1 MKIIKSKRTKKEN
14 ITISISIIVLIVL
27 AFGVVT
33 KAIYLNADKSTAV
46 NGTINIQR
54 DGEAINPEIAAPI
67 NDYFNK
73 TFEAIANLQ
82 TVDMSELFYDPASEN
97 AILNQNALDY
107 LIKLRLQQSND
118 LKLTNYQCQLNV
130 SVINEVDEAVEVE
143 LLENYTVNFAFIPDV
158 DSVTSGIRH
167 HFWLIKTG
175 NTYKIAE
182 HLQDEDSFNLVK
194 DAISAQPS
202 EPAVVIEDLL
212 SKSTAAVADLATAKQ
227 VFNSGEQPAR
237 QAFTGNPYQP
247 ETAVNYAKAWVDP
260 EKTLRNTA
268 QFGIYDDV
276 GGNCNNF
283 ISQCLNAGGIPMDI
297 FGDEFTQWK
306 WYSDELNLDETESG
320 RSPAWAGVNEFYL
333 YARENS
339 GYGLSAVVDDN
350 VYSGAVGD
358 ILQFGYDNQWLHSV
372 IITQVVKDKDGKVV
386 DYLIHSNTT
395 DRISYPASAYGYPQ
409 QRLIKI
415 LGWND
420 QELPPSE

>member
-1 MKIIKSKRTKKEN
+1 
-14 ITISISIIVLIVL
+14 
-27 AFGVVT
+27 
-33 KAIYLNADKSTAV
+33 
-46 NGTINIQR
+46 TINIQR

-73 TFEAIANLQ
+73 TFEATANLQ
-82 TVDMSELFYDPASEN
+82 TVDMSELFYDPASVN

-107 LIKLRLQQSND
+107 LIKLRLKQSNN

-202 EPAVVIEDLL
+202 EPAAVLEDLL
-212 SKSTAAVADLATAKQ
+212 SKSTAAAADVAAAKQ
-227 VFNSGEQPAR
+227 AFNSGEQPAR

-247 ETAVNYAKAWVDP
+247 EAAVNYAMAWVDP

-420 QELPPSE
+420 QEIPPSE

>member
-1 MKIIKSKRTKKEN
+1 MKIKKSERTKKEKR
-14 ITISISIIVLIVL
+14 TIISVIVLITL
-27 AFGVVT
+27 AIAVIAAG
-33 KAIYLNADKSTAV
+33 IYLNTNKPAAV
-46 NGTINIQR
+46 NGTVIIQR

-73 TFEAIANLQ
+73 TFEATANLQ
-82 TVDMSELFYDPASEN
+82 TVDMSELFYDPAGEN
-97 AILNQNALDY
+97 AVLNQSALDY
-107 LIKLRLQQSND
+107 LIQLRLKQSND
-118 LKLTNYQCQLNV
+118 LKMINYQCQLNV
-130 SVINEVDEAVEVE
+130 LAINEVDEAVEVE
-143 LLENYTVNFAFIPDV
+143 LLENYTVNFALIPEV
-158 DSVTSGIRH
+158 NSVTSGIRH
-167 HFWLIKTG
+167 HFWLIKKG
-175 NTYKIAE
+175 DIYQIAE
-182 HLQDEDSFNLVK
+182 HLQDEDSFNLMQ
-194 DAISAQPS
+194 DAIGAQPS
-202 EPAVVIEDLL
+202 QATAVIEALL
-212 SKSTAAVADLATAKQ
+212 GKSTTAVADLAAAKQ
-227 VFNSGEQPAR
+227 AFNAGEQPFK
-237 QAFTGNPYQP
+237 QAFTGHPYQP
-247 ETAVNYAKAWVDP
+247 DAAVNYAKAWVDP

-276 GGNCNNF
+276 GGNCNNY

-306 WYSDELNLDETESG
+306 WYSDELNLDETETG

-372 IITQVVKDKDGKVV
+372 IITQVVKDKDGNII
-386 DYLIHSNTT
+386 DYLINSNTT

>member
-1 MKIIKSKRTKKEN
+1 MKNLISQKTKKEKRT
-14 ITISISIIVLIVL
+14 IISIFILIALVIGMMVIGFYIN
-27 AFGVVT
+27 ANKPAVV
-33 KAIYLNADKSTAV
+33 S
-46 NGTINIQR
+46 GTIEIQH
-54 DGEAINPEIAAPI
+54 DDAVINPEISAPLI
-67 NDYFNK
+67 EYFTK
-73 TFEAIANLQ
+73 TFEATANLQ
-82 TVDMSELFYDPASEN
+82 TTDITTLFYDPAGEN
-97 AILNQNALDY
+97 AVLNQSALDY
-107 LIKLRLQQSND
+107 LIQLRLKQSND
-118 LKLTNYQCQLNV
+118 LKLTNYQCRLNILA
-130 SVINEVDEAVEVE
+130 INEGEDAVEVE

-158 DSVTSGIRH
+158 DTVTSGIWH

-182 HLQDEDSFNLVK
+182 HLQDEDSFNLVQA
-194 DAISAQPS
+194 AIAAQPS
-202 EPAVVIEDLL
+202 QPAAVIDELL
-212 SKSTAAVADLATAKQ
+212 GKSTAAVAELASAKQ
-227 VFNSGEQPAR
+227 AFNNDEQPVK
-237 QAFTGNPYQP
+237 QAFTGHPYQP
-247 ETAVNYAKAWVDP
+247 EAAVNYAMAWVDP
-260 EKTLRNTA
+260 EKTARNVA

-306 WYSDELNLDETESG
+306 WYSDEINLDETESG
-320 RSPAWAGVNEFYL
+320 RSPAWAGVDEFYL
-333 YARENS
+333 YARQNS

-350 VYSGAVGD
+350 VYSGSVGD

-372 IITQVVKDKDGKVV
+372 IITQVVKDQDGKVV

-420 QELPPSE
+420 QELITSP